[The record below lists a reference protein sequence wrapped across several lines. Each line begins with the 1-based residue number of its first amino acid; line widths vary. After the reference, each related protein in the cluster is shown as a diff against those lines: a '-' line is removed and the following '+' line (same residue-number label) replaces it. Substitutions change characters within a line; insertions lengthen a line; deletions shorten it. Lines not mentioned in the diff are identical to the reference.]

1 MLSMLI
7 YAVDRGGTQSRVAL
21 VVLLHLFDLFVV
33 FLKVLELAEHAGET
47 MHDAARVGLSS

>member
-1 MLSMLI
+1 MVSMLI

-21 VVLLHLFDLFVV
+21 VALLHLFDLFVV